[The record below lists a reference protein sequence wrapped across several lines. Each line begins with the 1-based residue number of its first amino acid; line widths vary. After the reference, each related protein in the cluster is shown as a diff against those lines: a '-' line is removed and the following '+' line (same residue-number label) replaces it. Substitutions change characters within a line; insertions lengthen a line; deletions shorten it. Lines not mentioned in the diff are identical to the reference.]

1 MKKNKDTVLENPIE
15 FQISSDKAQP
25 LMVLEY
31 LNSWGNEFLFIFLLI
46 TSAFLLLFVNM
57 VESSLPETVP
67 TVMGF
72 DVPSYWATQVPIVIL
87 IIAAVG
93 LAIYYNMRRK
103 YIETMMYMIYQKTIE
118 IEARKSYSSR
128 KPVSR
133 KTSKK

>member
-1 MKKNKDTVLENPIE
+1 MKKSKETILENPIE
-15 FQISSDKAQP
+15 FQISSERAQP

-67 TVMGF
+67 TILGL

-103 YIETMMYMIYQKTIE
+103 YIETMIYMIYQKAAE
-118 IEARKSYSSR
+118 MDAKENRRKSAS
-128 KPVSR
+128 
-133 KTSKK
+133 SKKKPKR

>member
-1 MKKNKDTVLENPIE
+1 MKKDKTIALENPIE
-15 FQISSDKAQP
+15 FQISGDKAQP

-67 TVMGF
+67 TVLGF

-87 IIAAVG
+87 IIVAVG
-93 LAIYYNMRRK
+93 LAIYYNMRRR
-103 YIETMMYMIYQKTIE
+103 YIETMMYVVYQKAAEMELQKQRT
-118 IEARKSYSSR
+118 STSR
-128 KPVSR
+128 K
-133 KTSKK
+133 KAKK